1 MLSKSQIK
9 LYKSLSQKKFR
20 NESHLFIAEG
30 TKTVQEFL
38 DNNWGI
44 EALIAT
50 DEWVKKNLKKVH
62 KAFISSSYD
71 EIQQL
76 SLQKTPQEVIAI
88 VHQKEHAIPDTLKT
102 KLGIALDEV
111 QDSGN
116 VGTIIRLALWFGF
129 DYLFLGDG
137 TADPYSPK
145 VVQASMG
152 AIAKIPFYK
161 GNLVQFLN
169 SDKAPKKVYGTFMQG
184 ETLYKMNLQPEGLL
198 VMGNEG
204 NGISHEV
211 EKKISHRIFIPPYPD
226 DGVPID
232 SLNVA
237 TATAIIC
244 AEFRRNIF
252 LNKICKQS

>member
-9 LYKSLSQKKFR
+9 LYKSLEQKKFR
-20 NESHLFIAEG
+20 NENHLFIAEG
-30 TKTVQEFL
+30 TKTVKEFL
-38 DNNWGI
+38 DNGWTI

-50 DEWVKKNLKKVH
+50 DEWANKNLKKSH
-62 KAFISSSYD
+62 KAFISSSYE
-71 EIQQL
+71 EIQKL

-88 VHQKEHAIPDTLKT
+88 VHQKEFAISDTLKN

-161 GNLVQFLN
+161 GNLMQFLN
-169 SDKAPKKVYGTFMQG
+169 SDKAPKTVYGTFMQG
-184 ETLYKMNLQPEGLL
+184 ENLYKMILRPDGIL

-204 NGISHEV
+204 NGISREA
-211 EKKISHRIFIPPYPD
+211 EKKISHRIFIPPYPN
-226 DGVPID
+226 DGAPID

-244 AEFRRNIF
+244 AEFRRRTF
-252 LNKICKQS
+252 SM

>member
-9 LYKSLSQKKFR
+9 LYKSLEQKKFR
-20 NESHLFIAEG
+20 NENNWFIAEG
-30 TKTVQEFL
+30 TKTVIEFL
-38 DNNWGI
+38 DNGWTL

-50 DEWVKKNLKKVH
+50 DEWAKKNLKKSH
-62 KAFISSSYD
+62 KAFILSSYD
-71 EIQQL
+71 EIQKL

-88 VHQKEHAIPDTLKT
+88 VHQKEYSLSDSLNN

-116 VGTIIRLALWFGF
+116 VGTIVRLALWFGF
-129 DYLFLGDG
+129 DYLFLGEG

-152 AIAKIPFYK
+152 AVAKIPIYK
-161 GNLVQFLN
+161 GNLVRFLN
-169 SDKAPKKVYGTFMQG
+169 SDNAPDKVYGTFMQG
-184 ETLYKMNLQPEGLL
+184 ENLYQMNLKPDGLL

-204 NGISHEV
+204 NGISPEV
-211 EKKISHRIFIPPYPD
+211 EKKISQRIFIPPFPNNKA
-226 DGVPID
+226 PID

-244 AEFRRNIF
+244 AEFRRSNF
-252 LNKICKQS
+252 LK